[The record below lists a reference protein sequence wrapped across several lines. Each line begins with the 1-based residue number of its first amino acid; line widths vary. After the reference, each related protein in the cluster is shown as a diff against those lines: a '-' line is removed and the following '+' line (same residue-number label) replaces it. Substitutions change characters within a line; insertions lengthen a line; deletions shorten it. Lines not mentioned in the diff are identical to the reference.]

1 MSSLYKRARSPY
13 WWIRMKVSGEWK
25 SKNTGLRW
33 DSLLDTKRAK
43 ILALDRSVEES
54 AKDSPREETGWG
66 WVPAWLNTGRI
77 SPLTASAR
85 ALHWRHIRDFLL
97 ENEILS
103 PTAVRHL
110 HAQEYIAKRTATKR
124 HNGKLISRNTAIMEL
139 KTFKSV
145 LTEAVN
151 RGIIEAPPFSR
162 VKLQRD
168 APAEKPE
175 ITADEQSII
184 EAALDREPAWMQRS
198 WLIAMSTGCRLRET
212 RIELRNVSGTTIS
225 FPSPKGG
232 RKKAYAV
239 PIPASL
245 VPLFAEMRRKRQKIT
260 LEFPFQPSRQWGL
273 FFQRLGLSHLC
284 FHCTR
289 VTFITRLAR
298 AGAPLSTAMRL
309 VNHASTAVHRIYQR
323 VQLHDLEGWADKI
336 APAPPPPTSPRPHA
350 ASARNPRA
358 KSSPRSS
365 GSPASPRASAPARK
379 SARSRRR
386 AEAR

>member
-1 MSSLYKRARSPY
+1 MASLYKRARSPF
-13 WWIRMKVSGEWK
+13 WWIRMKVSGNWK

-33 DSLLDTKRAK
+33 DSPLDTKRAK

-54 AKDSPREETGWG
+54 SKASPHSETGWG

-77 SPLTASAR
+77 SHLTASAR
-85 ALHWRHIRDFLL
+85 ALHWRHVQDFLW
-97 ENEILS
+97 ENEINS
-103 PTAVRHL
+103 PAAVRHL

-124 HNGKLISRNTAIMEL
+124 HNGKLISRNTAIMEV

-145 LTEAVN
+145 LAEAVN
-151 RGIIEAPPFSR
+151 RGVIEVSPFSR

-168 APAEKPE
+168 APREKPE
-175 ITADEQSII
+175 ITPAEQAAI
-184 EAALDREPAWMQRS
+184 EAALASEPAWMQRS

-212 RIELRNVSGTTIS
+212 RIELRNVSGSAIS

-245 VPLFAEMRRKRQKIT
+245 IPLFAEMRRRRQKIT

-336 APAPPPPTSPRPHA
+336 SPASPASQQPPVATAQSR
-350 ASARNPRA
+350 RA
-358 KSSPRSS
+358 KSSRRPL
-365 GSPASPRASAPARK
+365 GTQASPPTSALARK
-379 SARSRRR
+379 SARSRRQ
-386 AEAR
+386 AAVK